1 MISNQLLQD
10 QDSSPPVR
18 WAAAARAPGCGVEG
32 RSGINRPEKERPER
46 TRGRDTGIVIAGSQQ
61 ASKPESYE
69 LRTRDTEGYLVC

>member
-18 WAAAARAPGCGVEG
+18 WAAAAGPVVGLSGSIER
-32 RSGINRPEKERPER
+32 RSGTNRPEKGRPER

-61 ASKPESYE
+61 ASEPESYE
-69 LRTRDTEGYLVC
+69 LCTKTV